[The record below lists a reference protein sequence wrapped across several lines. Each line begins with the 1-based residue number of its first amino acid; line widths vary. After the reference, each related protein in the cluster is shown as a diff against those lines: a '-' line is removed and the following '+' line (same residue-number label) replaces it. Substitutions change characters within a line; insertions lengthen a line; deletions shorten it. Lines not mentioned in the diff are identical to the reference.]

1 MQPVLYADS
10 DRADDMH
17 LLALGLNYSTAPV
30 RIREKAA
37 VTMEH
42 LGDALRDISRHR
54 FISEAAIVST
64 CNRTELYCRQ
74 ETPDAEALIDWLCR
88 YQDLKIDVIG
98 PYVYRH
104 PGVDAV
110 RHAFRVASGLD
121 SMVLG
126 EPQILGQ
133 MKEAFSIAHKTGAT
147 GKILNR
153 LFQQTFS
160 VAKQV
165 RTDTSIGASAVSVA
179 YAAVSLA
186 KRIFTDVSQQNV
198 LLIGAGDTVEL
209 VARHLRDQ
217 GVNKIVVAN
226 RTLER
231 AQRLAQGFDGEAISL
246 SELPNRL
253 SEADILV
260 SSTASTLPILGKG
273 AVEQALKAR
282 KHKPMF
288 LVDLAVPR
296 DIEEQVGELNDVYLY
311 TVDDLTEVIQ
321 ENIDSR
327 KAAAEEAEKII
338 DLHTEQFMRWLK
350 GLDAVPTILEI
361 REQIDEISEQEL
373 QKARRRLRAGD
384 DPEQVLAQLVRALSQ
399 KYAHAP
405 SNALNRAEAD
415 HALIEA
421 ARRLFNLAE
430 DE

>member
-1 MQPVLYADS
+1 
-10 DRADDMH
+10 MH
-17 LLALGLNYSTAPV
+17 LLALGLNHSTAPV

-37 VTMEH
+37 VTIEH

-54 FISEAAIVST
+54 FISEAAILST

-74 ETPDAEALIDWLCR
+74 ENPDPDALVNWLCR
-88 YQDLKIDVIG
+88 YQDLSIDAIG
-98 PYVYRH
+98 PYIYRH

-133 MKEAFSIAHKTGAT
+133 MKEAFSIAHKAGAT

-153 LFQQTFS
+153 LFQQTFT

-165 RTDTSIGASAVSVA
+165 RTDTAIGASAVSVA
-179 YAAVSLA
+179 YTAVSLA
-186 KRIFTDVSQQNV
+186 KRIFADISEQNV
-198 LLIGAGDTVEL
+198 LLIGAGDTIEL
-209 VARHLRDQ
+209 VARHFRDQ
-217 GVNKIVVAN
+217 GVQHIIVAN

-231 AQRLAQGFDGEAISL
+231 AQRVAQAFDGEAISL
-246 SELPNRL
+246 SELPSRL

-296 DIEEQVGELNDVYLY
+296 DIEEQAGDLNDVYLY

-327 KAAAEEAEKII
+327 KAASIEAEKII

-361 REQIDEISEQEL
+361 REQVDAMSEREL

-384 DPEQVLAQLVRALSQ
+384 DPERVMSQLVRALGQ

-405 SNALNRAEAD
+405 SNALNKAEAD
-415 HALIEA
+415 QTLIEA
-421 ARRLFNLAE
+421 ARRLFDLAE
-430 DE
+430 EQ